1 MRTPT
6 RIAARPPN
14 PYEEL
19 AALADPEP
27 PPYDEPPEPPLIST
41 GPHADPYVDPY
52 VDTTAYIS
60 AGPDDDQP
68 WTPPGHRRSR
78 RRGRRRTRRH
88 PRTRT
93 RPPSP
98 LRLLRR
104 LVKLLLFLTA
114 GAALL
119 FLADRCAVMY
129 AEKKAQQQLQSALH
143 LTAEPQV
150 DIKGFPFLTQ
160 VAAKRLDRVDV
171 TVPHVAADRVTLA
184 RVRASARDIRLTGSL
199 PTAIRGAV
207 IGDVNGEV
215 LLAFADMDRE
225 LGASQVRFR
234 DLGGDSIGAR
244 GRLSVAGQEL
254 VVRAEAHLRRDGGR
268 GVTTEIDGMSL
279 DLPHVATYRPG
290 GQGPGD
296 HRSLVLHREAAER
309 IAMDT
314 ARVKALFAVPAIVER
329 LGVPEDAVEAALGS
343 EEKLREVAGTPRFVD
358 GLTRLNL
365 VDVLVDHPW
374 LLEKLGIDPGL
385 LTALTRL
392 QPPELADRFSFSFRL
407 PPEAGQLRLRELT
420 VGPDGIRAELSATD
434 LAVGKP

>member
-1 MRTPT
+1 MPLC
-6 RIAARPPN
+6 PPN

-19 AALADPEP
+19 AQLAGPE
-27 PPYDEPPEPPLIST
+27 PPYDEPDEPPLI
-41 GPHADPYVDPY
+41 PAIPAIPADPIAAPSARPSADP
-52 VDTTAYIS
+52 S
-60 AGPDDDQP
+60 AGPGDNRP
-68 WTPPGHRRSR
+68 PAPPGHRRAGRRGS
-78 RRGRRRTRRH
+78 RRGRAKRRARRGTRQRW
-88 PRTRT
+88 T
-93 RPPSP
+93 PSP
-98 LRLLRR
+98 FRLLRR
-104 LVKLLLFLTA
+104 VVKLLLFVTA

-119 FLADRCAVMY
+119 FLADRCAAMY
-129 AEKKAQQQLQSALH
+129 AEKKAQQQLQHALR

-207 IGDVNGEV
+207 IGDLSGEV

-234 DLGGDSIGAR
+234 DLGGDSIGAL
-244 GRLSVAGQEL
+244 GRLNVAGQEL
-254 VVRAEAHLRRDGGR
+254 VVRAQAHLRRDGGHAI
-268 GVTTEIDGMSL
+268 TTEIDGMSL

-290 GQGPGD
+290 GQGPD
-296 HRSLVLHREAAER
+296 DRRSLVLHREAAER
-309 IAMDT
+309 IAKDA
-314 ARVKALFAVPAIVER
+314 ARVKALFSVPAIAER
-329 LGVPEDAVEAALGS
+329 LGVPEEAV
-343 EEKLREVAGTPRFVD
+343 GTPRFLD

-365 VDVLVDHPW
+365 VDVLVEHPW

-392 QPPELADRFSFSFRL
+392 QPPELADRFSFSFRM
-407 PPEAGQLRLRELT
+407 PREAEGLRLRALS
-420 VGPDGIRAELSATD
+420 VGADGIRAELSATG
-434 LAVGKP
+434 LAVGK

>member
-1 MRTPT
+1 M
-6 RIAARPPN
+6 A
-14 PYEEL
+14 
-19 AALADPEP
+19 
-27 PPYDEPPEPPLIST
+27 
-41 GPHADPYVDPY
+41 YVP
-52 VDTTAYIS
+52 
-60 AGPDDDQP
+60 AGPGDDQP
-68 WTPPGHRRSR
+68 GAPPGHRRAGRRGS
-78 RRGRRRTRRH
+78 RRGRRRQRA
-88 PRTRT
+88 RTRQRWT
-93 RPPSP
+93 PSP
-98 LRLLRR
+98 FRLLRR
-104 LVKLLLFLTA
+104 LVKLSLFLAA
-114 GAALL
+114 GTALL
-119 FLADRCAVMY
+119 FLADRCAAMY
-129 AEKKAQQQLQSALH
+129 AEKKAQQQLQSALR

-160 VAAKRLDRVDV
+160 VAAKRLDQVDV

-207 IGDVNGEV
+207 IGDLSGEV

-234 DLGGDSIGAR
+234 DLGGNAIGAR

-254 VVRAEAHLRRDGGR
+254 VVQAKAHLRRDGGR
-268 GVTTEIDGMSL
+268 AVTTEIDGMSL

-290 GQGPGD
+290 GHGPGD
-296 HRSLVLHREAAER
+296 RRSLVLHREAAER
-309 IAMDT
+309 IAEDA
-314 ARVKALFAVPAIVER
+314 ARVKALFSVPAIVER
-329 LGVPEDAVEAALGS
+329 LGVPEEMA
-343 EEKLREVAGTPRFVD
+343 RTPLFVD

-407 PPEAGQLRLRELT
+407 PPEATRLRLRDLT
-420 VGPDGIRAELSATD
+420 VGSDGIRAELSATG
-434 LAVGKP
+434 LAVGK

>member
-1 MRTPT
+1 MP
-6 RIAARPPN
+6 ARPPN

-19 AALADPEP
+19 AQLADPEP
-27 PPYDEPPEPPLIST
+27 PYDEPDEPPLI
-41 GPHADPYVDPY
+41 PAIPADPIAAPSAVP
-52 VDTTAYIS
+52 S
-60 AGPDDDQP
+60 AGPGDNRP
-68 WTPPGHRRSR
+68 SAPPGHRRAGRRGS
-78 RRGRRRTRRH
+78 RRGRARRRARRQTRQRW
-88 PRTRT
+88 T
-93 RPPSP
+93 PSP

-104 LVKLLLFLTA
+104 VVKLLLFVTA

-119 FLADRCAVMY
+119 FLADRCAAMY
-129 AEKKAQQQLQSALH
+129 AEKKAQQQLQQALR

-207 IGDVNGEV
+207 IGDLSGEV

-234 DLGGDSIGAR
+234 DLGGDSIGAL
-244 GRLSVAGQEL
+244 GRLNVAGQEL
-254 VVRAEAHLRRDGGR
+254 IVRARAHLRRDGGR
-268 GVTTEIDGMSL
+268 AITTEIDGMSL

-290 GQGPGD
+290 GQGPD
-296 HRSLVLHREAAER
+296 DPRSLVLHREAAER
-309 IAMDT
+309 IAKDA
-314 ARVKALFAVPAIVER
+314 ARVRALFSVPAIVER

-343 EEKLREVAGTPRFVD
+343 EERLRAVAGTPRFVD

-392 QPPELADRFSFSFRL
+392 QPPELADRFSFSFRM
-407 PPEAGQLRLRELT
+407 PPEADRLRLRALT
-420 VGPDGIRAELSATD
+420 VGADGIRAELSATG
-434 LAVGKP
+434 LAVGG

>member
-1 MRTPT
+1 MPL
-6 RIAARPPN
+6 RPPN

-19 AALADPEP
+19 AQLAGPE
-27 PPYDEPPEPPLIST
+27 PPYDEPDEPPLI
-41 GPHADPYVDPY
+41 PPIPADPIAAP
-52 VDTTAYIS
+52 S
-60 AGPDDDQP
+60 AGLSASPGDNRP
-68 WTPPGHRRSR
+68 SVPPGHRRAGRRGSR
-78 RRGRRRTRRH
+78 RGRAKRRARRRTRQRW
-88 PRTRT
+88 T
-93 RPPSP
+93 PSP

-104 LVKLLLFLTA
+104 IVKLLLFVTA

-119 FLADRCAVMY
+119 FLADRCAAMY
-129 AEKKAQQQLQSALH
+129 AEKKAQQQLQHALR

-207 IGDVNGEV
+207 IGDLSGEV

-234 DLGGDSIGAR
+234 DLGGDSIGAL
-244 GRLSVAGQEL
+244 GRLNVAGQEL
-254 VVRAEAHLRRDGGR
+254 VVRAQAHLRRDGGHAI
-268 GVTTEIDGMSL
+268 TTEIDGMSL

-290 GQGPGD
+290 GQGPDD

-309 IAMDT
+309 IAKDA
-314 ARVKALFAVPAIVER
+314 ARVKALFSVPAVAER
-329 LGVPEDAVEAALGS
+329 LGVPEEAVEAALGS
-343 EEKLREVAGTPRFVD
+343 EERLREVAGTPRFVD

-392 QPPELADRFSFSFRL
+392 QPPELADRFSFSFRM
-407 PPEAGQLRLRELT
+407 PPEAERLRLRALS
-420 VGPDGIRAELSATD
+420 VGADGIRAELSATG
-434 LAVGKP
+434 LAVGK